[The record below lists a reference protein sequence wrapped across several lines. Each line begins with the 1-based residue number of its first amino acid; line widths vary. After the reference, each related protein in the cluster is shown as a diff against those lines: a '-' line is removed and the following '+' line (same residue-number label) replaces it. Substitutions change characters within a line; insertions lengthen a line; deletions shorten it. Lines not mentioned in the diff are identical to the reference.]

1 MIVNYKQF
9 FMLAK
14 TDVARIYET
23 VLSIP
28 GMSDN
33 VKIALNIPR
42 KNVLLLSKVIERG
55 LSVKDT
61 DDKSNNVLDIVPK
74 ETLQEL
80 LSLASDL
87 LGKAGLTEMNQKLQS
102 L

>member
-1 MIVNYKQF
+1 
-9 FMLAK
+9 MLAK

-33 VKIALNIPR
+33 VKISLNISR

-55 LSVKDT
+55 LTLKDP

-80 LSLASDL
+80 LLLTSDL

>member
-1 MIVNYKQF
+1 
-9 FMLAK
+9 MLAK

-28 GMSDN
+28 GMSDQ
-33 VKIALNIPR
+33 VKIAFNIPR

-55 LSVKDT
+55 LSLKDP

-80 LSLASDL
+80 LLLSSDIL
-87 LGKAGLTEMNQKLQS
+87 NKAGLTEMNQKLQS

>member
-1 MIVNYKQF
+1 
-9 FMLAK
+9 MLAK

-33 VKIALNIPR
+33 VKIAFNIPR

-55 LSVKDT
+55 LSLKDP

-74 ETLQEL
+74 KRCRNYCCYHLKSLVRQVLQR
-80 LSLASDL
+80 
-87 LGKAGLTEMNQKLQS
+87 
-102 L
+102 

>member
-1 MIVNYKQF
+1 
-9 FMLAK
+9 MLAK

-33 VKIALNIPR
+33 VKIAINIPR

-55 LSVKDT
+55 LSLKDP
-61 DDKSNNVLDIVPK
+61 DDKSNSVLDIVPK

-80 LSLASDL
+80 SLLASDFL
-87 LGKAGLTEMNQKLQS
+87 SKAGLTEMNQKLQS

>member
-1 MIVNYKQF
+1 
-9 FMLAK
+9 MLVK
-14 TDVARIYET
+14 TDVVKIYET

-28 GMSDN
+28 GMNDN

-55 LSVKDT
+55 LLLKDP
-61 DDKSNNVLDIVPK
+61 DDKSSNVLDVVSK

-80 LSLASDL
+80 QALPAEL

>member
-1 MIVNYKQF
+1 
-9 FMLAK
+9 MLAK

-33 VKIALNIPR
+33 VKIALNISR
-42 KNVLLLSKVIERG
+42 KNVLLLSKIIERG
-55 LSVKDT
+55 LSVTDP
-61 DDKSNNVLDIVPK
+61 DDKSHNVLDMVPK

-80 LSLASDL
+80 LSIATDL
-87 LGKAGLTEMNQKLQS
+87 LSKAGLTEMNQKLQS

>member
-1 MIVNYKQF
+1 
-9 FMLAK
+9 MLAK

>member
-1 MIVNYKQF
+1 
-9 FMLAK
+9 MLAK

-28 GMSDN
+28 GMSN
-33 VKIALNIPR
+33 NIKITMSISR
-42 KNVLLLSKVIERG
+42 KNVLLLNRVIERG
-55 LSVKDT
+55 LSIKDP
-61 DDKSNNVLDIVPK
+61 DDKSNNVLDIVPQ

-80 LSLASDL
+80 MSVAATMLD
-87 LGKAGLTEMNQKLQS
+87 KAGLTEMNEKLQS

>member
-1 MIVNYKQF
+1 
-9 FMLAK
+9 MLAK

-28 GMSDN
+28 GMNDN
-33 VKIALNIPR
+33 VKISLNITR

-55 LSVKDT
+55 LSAKVP
-61 DDKSNNVLDIVPK
+61 DDKSNNLLDIVPN
-74 ETLQEL
+74 ENLQEL
-80 LSLASDL
+80 VLLAADM